1 MVNRDNWK
9 QVRLGD
15 VFVEQITGEWGREC
29 LEAESGIKVLRTTNF
44 TNLGHVNYDS
54 VVVRYI
60 DPRKV
65 KVKKLKTGDIIL
77 EKSGGSD
84 TQPVGRVVFFDN
96 EKETYLC
103 NNFTQALRS
112 DENIAVN
119 KYVFYFMFYQ
129 HQIGVTQLL
138 QNKTTGIRNLQIKG
152 YMCTCIQLPSL
163 EVQKQIAAIL
173 DKASELIE
181 LRKQQLAKMDRLIK
195 SKFIAMFGD
204 PVINE
209 KGWTQI
215 SITNICQEI
224 VDCINKTAPQSD
236 VVTPYKMIRTSNVK
250 TGKISLDSMKYVD
263 KITYEKW
270 IRRSVP
276 QRGDLILT
284 REAPMG
290 EVGIIDF
297 DDRIF
302 LGQRLMQYRCD
313 TSLVNPVYLL
323 HYMQGKGFQNQIE
336 RLGKGSTVKHLTV
349 PDCYNLD
356 VVTPPVHLQNHF
368 AAFVDKVER
377 QKALM
382 QASLAKLE
390 INYKALMQQYF
401 G

>member
-1 MVNRDNWK
+1 MKTKVLLKDISSCICDGDWIESKDQSIDGEIRLIQTGNIGIGRYLEKIKNAKYINVATFKRLKCTAVFAGDILVSRLPDPIGRACLLPKDIETAITAVDCTIIRLNQEKCVPMYFVYYTQSQTYYMQLRQYISGTTRNRISRKNFEK
-9 QVRLGD
+9 
-15 VFVEQITGEWGREC
+15 IC
-29 LEAESGIKVLRTTNF
+29 LELPGIEFQQNIV
-44 TNLGHVNYDS
+44 S
-54 VVVRYI
+54 V
-60 DPRKV
+60 
-65 KVKKLKTGDIIL
+65 
-77 EKSGGSD
+77 
-84 TQPVGRVVFFDN
+84 
-96 EKETYLC
+96 
-103 NNFTQALRS
+103 
-112 DENIAVN
+112 
-119 KYVFYFMFYQ
+119 
-129 HQIGVTQLL
+129 
-138 QNKTTGIRNLQIKG
+138 
-152 YMCTCIQLPSL
+152 
-163 EVQKQIAAIL
+163 L
-173 DKASELIE
+173 DKASELID

-215 SITNICQEI
+215 SITNICKEI

-250 TGKISLDSMKYVD
+250 TGKISLDSIKYVD

-377 QKALM
+377 QKAIM

-390 INYKALMQQYF
+390 INYKALLQQYF